1 MADKTEN
8 AASAGL
14 RFRRTH
20 FASRPDGH
28 GPNELDR
35 RELLIAVSTI
45 AAAFGL
51 PGTASAQP
59 AATLSTMEFA
69 SLSSA
74 IAGFPPADPD
84 LAASFLEA
92 FSAQAGELAKLYE
105 IVRTVRPDEWEEK
118 IAAEGLAP
126 LAEALTTAWYTG
138 TVGDGA
144 DQRVLTYL
152 DAFAWYAVAYTKPPT
167 HCDIS
172 FGAWS
177 EPPREVR

>member
-1 MADKTEN
+1 MADQGDD
-8 AASAGL
+8 AASAGM
-14 RFRRTH
+14 RFRRSH
-20 FASRPDGH
+20 FATRPGGH

-35 RELLIAVSTI
+35 RELLVAVSTL
-45 AAAFGL
+45 AAALGL
-51 PGTASAQP
+51 PGAASAQP
-59 AATLSTMEFA
+59 APALTALEFA

-84 LAASFLEA
+84 LAAGFLEA
-92 FSAQAGELAKLYE
+92 FSAQAAELAKLHE
-105 IVRTVRPDEWEEK
+105 IVRTVRPDEWTEK

-138 TVGDGA
+138 VVGEGA
-144 DQRVLTYL
+144 DERVLTYL

-167 HCDIS
+167 RCDIS

-177 EPPREVR
+177 EPPHEDR